1 MSFDPD
7 SQRIDPPYWLVA
19 ESGPLRGQSI
29 EIREGE
35 TGIGRDPKNEVAIL
49 DSALSRQ
56 HCVVVRMGSRILL
69 RDSGSRN
76 QTLVNGKSAHETVL
90 KEGDTI
96 RAGSSEFR
104 LLRYLPL
111 TQSQSNHLFEADDTQ
126 TVVLRPA
133 ETRYLQAPV
142 ATTSVRDVRDLTGLL
157 RFARSLAS
165 VRDALTLEERVFDAI
180 RDLTKA
186 EQATLIFTDDA
197 DGSILSEKSRRRGGG
212 PAWPVSK
219 TIVRRVMDEGVAL
232 LSADVPKEISG
243 AESLVLSLVRS
254 LVAVPMGSAGVL
266 YLDSRSPGN
275 TFDNQDLELAA
286 AIGNIVAL
294 AVANLREIESL
305 VSENV
310 RLREDL
316 GITHDL
322 VGDSAPI
329 RTLIQQVARASSA
342 VSNVLVLGE
351 SGTGKELVARAIHFN
366 SDRNLRPFIAI
377 NCASIPETLIE
388 SELFGHEKGA
398 FTNAMVQ
405 KKGRFELAHGGTI
418 FLDEIGEL
426 TPGLQAKLLRVIQER
441 EIERLGGTKPIKIDV
456 RIIAATHRDLKDM
469 VKSGAFRQDL
479 YFRLNV
485 IPIRTPALRDHLED
499 VPVLAGYFLEKFRT
513 RTKRK
518 VTGLSN
524 KAREL
529 LCRHDWPGNVRELEN
544 AIERAV
550 VMGMTEVIL
559 PEDFPELYETWGAAL
574 SENPNTLQA
583 ILQDAKRKA
592 LVKALDQCGWNQNEA
607 AQLLD
612 IHPVHLSKTMKA
624 LGLRAARKG
633 IGGGSR

>member
-1 MSFDPD
+1 MMSNDHE
-7 SQRIDPPYWLVA
+7 SRRNDPPYWLVA
-19 ESGPLRGQSI
+19 ESGPLRGQSV
-29 EIREGE
+29 ELKEGK

-49 DSALSRQ
+49 DSSLSRE
-56 HCVVVRMGSRILL
+56 HCVIYRTGDRITL

-76 QTLVNGKSAHETVL
+76 QTVVNGKPVSEIVL
-90 KEGDTI
+90 EEGDSI
-96 RAGSSEFR
+96 RAGSTEFR

-111 TQSQSNHLFEADDTQ
+111 TQSQSTRFKAEETQ

-133 ETRYLQAPV
+133 DTRYLQPAV
-142 ATTSVRDVRDLTGLL
+142 AASSVRDLRDLTGLL

-165 VRDALTLEERVFDAI
+165 VRDAVTLDDLVFEAV
-180 RDLTKA
+180 RELTKA
-186 EQATLIFTDDA
+186 EQATLILTDEN
-197 DGSILSEKSRRRGGG
+197 DGSILSEKSWRRSGG
-212 PAWPVSK
+212 PSWPVSR
-219 TIVRRVMDEGVAL
+219 TIIGRVMEEGVAVL
-232 LSADVPKEISG
+232 AADVPSEISG
-243 AESLVLSLVRS
+243 AESLVLASIRS
-254 LVAVPMGSAGVL
+254 LVAVPMGKSGVL
-266 YLDSRSPGN
+266 YLDSQSPLHR
-275 TFDNQDLELAA
+275 FDNQDLELAA

-294 AVANLREIESL
+294 ALANLRDIESL

-322 VGDSAPI
+322 VGDSAPV
-329 RTLIQQVARASSA
+329 RALIQQVARASSA
-342 VSNVLVLGE
+342 SSNVLVLGE

-366 SDRNLRPFIAI
+366 SDRSLRSFIAI

-405 KKGRFELAHGGTI
+405 KKGRFELAQGGTI

-441 EIERLGGTKPIKIDV
+441 EIERLGGLKPIKIDV
-456 RIIAATHRDLKDM
+456 RIIAATHRDLKEM
-469 VKSGAFRQDL
+469 VKAGAFRQDL

-485 IPIRTPALRDHLED
+485 IPIRTPALRDHPED
-499 VPVLAGYFLEKFRT
+499 VPLLAGYFLDKFRT

-518 VTGLSN
+518 VAGLSP
-524 KAREL
+524 KARDL

-559 PEDFPELYETWGAAL
+559 PEDFPELFDTLGSEL
-574 SENPNTLQA
+574 SENPNTLQS
-583 ILQDAKRKA
+583 ILHDAKRKA
-592 LVKALDQCGWNQNEA
+592 IVSALKQCNGNQNEA

-612 IHPVHLSKTMKA
+612 IHPVHLSKTIKA
-624 LGLRAARKG
+624 FGLRAARKSATS
-633 IGGGSR
+633 GG

>member
-1 MSFDPD
+1 MSFDQD
-7 SQRIDPPYWLVA
+7 SQRNEPPYWLVA

-29 EIREGE
+29 ELKEGE

-56 HCVVVRMGSRILL
+56 HCVISRVGTRIVL

-76 QTLVNGKSAHETVL
+76 QTLVNGKPARETVL
-90 KEGDTI
+90 TEGDSI

-111 TQSQSNHLFEADDTQ
+111 TQSQSNHLFSVDDTQ

-133 ETRYLQAPV
+133 DTRYLQVPV
-142 ATTSVRDVRDLTGLL
+142 ATDSVRDVRDLTGLL

-165 VRDALTLEERVFDAI
+165 VRDSVTLEARVFDAV

-186 EQATLIFTDDA
+186 EQATLIFTDEA
-197 DGSILSEKSRRRGGG
+197 NGSIQSENSWRRTGG
-212 PAWPVSK
+212 PSWPVSR
-219 TIVRRVMDEGVAL
+219 TIIRRVMDEGVAL
-232 LSADVPKEISG
+232 LAADVPKEITG
-243 AESLVLSLVRS
+243 AESLVVTLVRS
-254 LVAVPMGSAGVL
+254 LVAVPLGASGVL
-266 YLDSRSPGN
+266 YLDSRSPAN
-275 TFDNQDLELAA
+275 AFDNQDLELAA

-294 AVANLREIESL
+294 AVANLRDIESL

-322 VGDSAPI
+322 VGVSAPI
-329 RTLIQQVARASSA
+329 GTLVQHVGRASSA
-342 VSNVLVLGE
+342 ISNVLILGE

-366 SDRNLRPFIAI
+366 SDRTLRPFIAI
-377 NCASIPETLIE
+377 NCASIPEALIE

-398 FTNAMVQ
+398 FTNAIIQ
-405 KKGRFELAHGGTI
+405 KKGRFELAQGGTI

-426 TPGLQAKLLRVIQER
+426 SPGLQAKLLRVIQER
-441 EIERLGGTKPIKIDV
+441 EIERLGGLKPIKIDV

-469 VKSGAFRQDL
+469 VKSGGFRQDL

-485 IPIRTPALRDHLED
+485 IPIKTPALRDHLED
-499 VPVLAGYFLEKFRT
+499 VPILAGHFLEKFRT

-518 VTGLSN
+518 VTGLSL
-524 KAREL
+524 RTRDL

-559 PEDFPELYETWGAAL
+559 PEDFPELYETLGPDL

-583 ILQDAKRKA
+583 ILRDAKRKA
-592 LVKALDQCGWNQNEA
+592 IRRALDQCGGNQNEA
-607 AQLLD
+607 SQILD
-612 IHPVHLSKTMKA
+612 IHPVHLSKTIKA
-624 LGLRAARKG
+624 LGLRRRGNAS
-633 IGGGSR
+633 GSR